1 MSNNSM
7 QLRERVKAGFARQAD
22 REKSQ
27 IAELR
32 DRVTSAAAE
41 HPLLLIAGGLAV
53 GLFISTLIPK
63 SPTRRMS
70 KYAFSGIAMLAELG
84 LAYGKQ
90 AYDSAEDA
98 AQGAGRAG
106 KKKLDGIK
114 DTLSQIPERASKIKA
129 DLTKG

>member
-1 MSNNSM
+1 MTNNRT
-7 QLRERVKAGFARQAD
+7 QLREKVNAGLARQAD

-27 IAELR
+27 AAELR
-32 DRVTSAAAE
+32 DRVVSVAGE
-41 HPLLLIAGGLAV
+41 HPFLLIAGGLAV
-53 GLFISTLIPK
+53 GLVISALIPK

-98 AQGAGRAG
+98 AQEAGRAG
-106 KKKLDGIK
+106 RKKLDGIK
-114 DTLSQIPERASKIKA
+114 DSLSQVPARARKLKA
-129 DLTKG
+129 DLTED